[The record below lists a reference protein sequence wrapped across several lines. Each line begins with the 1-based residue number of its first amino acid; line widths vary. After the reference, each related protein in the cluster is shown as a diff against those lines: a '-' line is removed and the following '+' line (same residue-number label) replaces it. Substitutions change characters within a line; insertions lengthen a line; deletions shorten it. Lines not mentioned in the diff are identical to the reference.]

1 MATKRKAD
9 NISRDGHLAG
19 ANGFDHLVPPKPNP
33 AAGERPCEQHFP
45 RQAKLIKFLPINL
58 DAVTEA
64 AKTLNEVAKQNMS
77 TEEMATGPTLNP
89 ASGTHTAK
97 DARCVT
103 CQKEGLVC
111 DMTSPRCGPCKRLS
125 LECVYSQDG
134 SLDCI
139 RCEHLRNTGEEGACD
154 LQYPVCSQCRRTN
167 ALCSYAT
174 NFPESWCLPCRQPG
188 RSCDQ
193 QRPKCSTC
201 MHEKLACGYTDNGP
215 DVEIVDLES
224 DSGKLGEAEYEVERI
239 LKHRSRRK
247 GIEYLVKWIGY
258 DLDETTWEPKQNL
271 TGSEEII
278 QEYHHRL
285 SQKVPGSPR
294 RPVLK
299 VQEKASTAS
308 PKQQAKIGR
317 PRGRPPSQQKVRA
330 IASDLPV
337 PQKVVTTSPSA
348 ESELA
353 ALKAKVAMLEA
364 RLQESS
370 PDARSTAPRPSQ
382 PRSIPQDLEHIV
394 SSQRNNGRDEYLV
407 RWKGCGPEADTWVS
421 ASSMSNATGAVRE
434 YQMRV
439 DRGLVRRKPQ
449 HETLWKEHISKQQTA
464 SSRDDPRTVHIGTD
478 LFPRTAIVTQAH
490 SRRIPQDIK
499 MILNRAWNA
508 QNLVYL
514 VRWQDGGS
522 DTWESHVALANA
534 QEAIRAYT
542 SAEQHGTASFTQA
555 LPPQLASQDSLS
567 RTPQGGNGVHMNT
580 GQNEG
585 YVHSA
590 PTSKPS
596 YSFIGGLSSASRNAS
611 MIGRPSTALHAAG
624 ATGGRDDSDTQ
635 RLTPSRP
642 APSGQAAPQAASAHG
657 PPEQAGWRPDDKIAG
672 AANFP
677 SQPPR
682 DLTTPEAADVV
693 RERKGGSKR
702 RALSSVIDLTD
713 DKLIETGVQQH
724 QSSVAPRHT
733 NKSSPLSREPRKR
746 KLNSEFHTRSSAR
759 PPQRGNEC
767 HISKAQ
773 DLHKEDGHHRD
784 FTASIQDT
792 CYLLLPEKHQLS
804 ERPLPCGLYTK
815 HTVASNVLLAMGKH
829 PWLFKLNARL
839 EGLLDRDGTGRLL
852 EHGIAQHRRAMGF
865 QNYMDGHAA
874 KP

>member
-1 MATKRKAD
+1 
-9 NISRDGHLAG
+9 
-19 ANGFDHLVPPKPNP
+19 
-33 AAGERPCEQHFP
+33 
-45 RQAKLIKFLPINL
+45 
-58 DAVTEA
+58 
-64 AKTLNEVAKQNMS
+64 
-77 TEEMATGPTLNP
+77 
-89 ASGTHTAK
+89 
-97 DARCVT
+97 
-103 CQKEGLVC
+103 
-111 DMTSPRCGPCKRLS
+111 
-125 LECVYSQDG
+125 
-134 SLDCI
+134 
-139 RCEHLRNTGEEGACD
+139 
-154 LQYPVCSQCRRTN
+154 
-167 ALCSYAT
+167 
-174 NFPESWCLPCRQPG
+174 
-188 RSCDQ
+188 
-193 QRPKCSTC
+193 
-201 MHEKLACGYTDNGP
+201 
-215 DVEIVDLES
+215 
-224 DSGKLGEAEYEVERI
+224 
-239 LKHRSRRK
+239 
-247 GIEYLVKWIGY
+247 
-258 DLDETTWEPKQNL
+258 
-271 TGSEEII
+271 
-278 QEYHHRL
+278 
-285 SQKVPGSPR
+285 
-294 RPVLK
+294 
-299 VQEKASTAS
+299 
-308 PKQQAKIGR
+308 
-317 PRGRPPSQQKVRA
+317 
-330 IASDLPV
+330 
-337 PQKVVTTSPSA
+337 
-348 ESELA
+348 
-353 ALKAKVAMLEA
+353 
-364 RLQESS
+364 
-370 PDARSTAPRPSQ
+370 
-382 PRSIPQDLEHIV
+382 
-394 SSQRNNGRDEYLV
+394 
-407 RWKGCGPEADTWVS
+407 
-421 ASSMSNATGAVRE
+421 
-434 YQMRV
+434 MRV